1 MKLVRNRSRRPLKVR
16 LAGGKVLHLGPAKT
30 GQISDDAVLRASV
43 RELVESGELEI
54 LGDGHVDTPAS
65 SPVSRGES
73 TQGHHS
79 PSVVFRKGDR

>member
-30 GQISDDAVLRASV
+30 GQVADDAVLRASV

-54 LGDGHVDTPAS
+54 LGEGQVDATAS
-65 SPVSRGES
+65 SPIGPQQSTHGHHTPAVVARRGE
-73 TQGHHS
+73 
-79 PSVVFRKGDR
+79 R